1 MSDSTTDLDPRHY
14 VNVGP
19 NGSFRASGSLHTSPE
34 DIRALFAG
42 LRTADID
49 RMVVHFHGGLVGED
63 QGLAGAVQLL
73 EDYYGAGRAHPVF
86 FIWETGAI
94 ETLLRNLR
102 DIHDTELF
110 RRLIALLA
118 KKLAKYI
125 GVSVGAKGVRQEPD
139 DADIASELAKERPF
153 EDLDTA
159 SAAGARGGPALP
171 ERQLAQQLEHEID
184 IELSADPELR
194 RMLHDRNQGAERL
207 REGLAEPAA
216 PGAKG
221 IISTAAAAA
230 ALARVLAR
238 CIGRWM
244 QRRDH
249 GFYPTL
255 MEEAVRELYLDDF
268 GAWMWGNMKA
278 VAEQMWLPNGP
289 GANPELGPDSHPG
302 SLFLDELA
310 ALQRERPDFK
320 VDLVGHSAGSIAIC
334 HLLEANAARN
344 IGVRIRNVIFLAP
357 AVRSDL
363 FHKALVQAPE
373 RCERLRIFTM
383 EDARERE
390 DTLVPFVYTRS
401 LLYLISGVLEP
412 DQADCPILGMERFLS
427 GKAPYEEDFLRAIT
441 GWLEVPDADRLVLS
455 ITDDAAPPGLRS
467 AATKHGGFARDDAT
481 MLSVRS
487 LIDA

>member
-1 MSDSTTDLDPRHY
+1 MSNTATILDPRHY

-34 DIRALFAG
+34 DIRALFAE
-42 LRTADID
+42 LRTTDTD

-73 EDYYGAGRAHPVF
+73 QDYYAASRAHPVF
-86 FIWETGAI
+86 FLWETGAI

-118 KKLAKYI
+118 KKLAKYV
-125 GVSVGAKGVRQEPD
+125 GVSVGAKGVGQEPD

-159 SAAGARGGPALP
+159 AATGARGGAALP

-194 RMLHDRNQGAERL
+194 RMLHDRDQGAERL

-268 GAWMWGNMKA
+268 GAWMWGNMKS

-289 GANPELGPDSHPG
+289 ELGPDSHPG
-302 SLFLDELA
+302 RLFLDELA

-363 FHKALVQAPE
+363 FHNAVVQAPE
-373 RCERLRIFTM
+373 RCRRLRIFTM
-383 EDARERE
+383 QDARERE
-390 DTLVPFVYTRS
+390 DNLVPFVYTRS

-427 GKAPYEEDFLRAIT
+427 GKAPYDDKLLVAVADCLKAP
-441 GWLEVPDADRLVLS
+441 GADRLVLS
-455 ITDDAAPPGLRS
+455 DTDDAAPPGLRS
-467 AATKHGGFARDDAT
+467 AAIKHGGFAQDRAT